1 MHFTYTHNA
10 RWTGRLISVIVLTLT
25 ACAYF
30 AIPSN
35 SRAQAADKFYYWVT
49 PFVPPAKNN
58 GQSFV
63 IEVESATKSK
73 IDSIRS
79 RGGVP
84 QLAGQIAAGSAS
96 YNKNYFAAG
105 HPVWNWYFTSVDQ
118 ITDYTVDGPPG
129 TFIPENDRAPYESNP
144 SDIAADPNAWITQH
158 GNYYAPARYAI
169 GSQIDPSNADAVANV
184 SNRGLA
190 STGEKTLITGF
201 ILKGGEP
208 RNVVVRA
215 LGPSLGAFGVQ
226 QFATNPKIE
235 VFGASGRRFASNTD
249 WKNDARA
256 SALSQSYPTLAPSND
271 KEAALLL
278 TLTPGAYTLQGTN
291 EDGTEGV
298 MLLEAYDVDSPA
310 Q

>member
-1 MHFTYTHNA
+1 MSSSSQSM
-10 RWTGRLISVIVLTLT
+10 RVGRLAAFLLTT
-25 ACAYF
+25 VVSF
-30 AIPSN
+30 AIL
-35 SRAQAADKFYYWVT
+35 SRAGAQSNGKFYYWVT
-49 PFVPPAKNN
+49 PFVSPAKDN

-63 IEVESATKSK
+63 IEVDSATKSK
-73 IDSIRS
+73 IDSIQS

-84 QLAGQIAAGSAS
+84 LVGGRIAAGSAS

-118 ITDYTVDGPPG
+118 ITDYTVDGPP
-129 TFIPENDRAPYESNP
+129 INLDRLVVESNP
-144 SDIAADPNAWITQH
+144 SDIAADPNAWIAQH
-158 GNYYAPARYAI
+158 GNYYSPGRYAI
-169 GSQIDPSNADAVANV
+169 GPQIDPSKPDAVANV
-184 SNRGLA
+184 SNRGVA
-190 STGEKTLITGF
+190 GTGEKTLITGL
-201 ILKGGEP
+201 IIKGGEP

-215 LGPSLGAFGVQ
+215 LGPSLGAYGVQ

-249 WKNDARA
+249 WKNDPRA
-256 SALSQSYPTLAPSND
+256 NSLNQSYPTLAPSSD

-278 TLTPGAYTLQGTN
+278 TLVPGTYTLQGTN

-298 MLLEAYDVDSPA
+298 MLLEAYDVDSPT